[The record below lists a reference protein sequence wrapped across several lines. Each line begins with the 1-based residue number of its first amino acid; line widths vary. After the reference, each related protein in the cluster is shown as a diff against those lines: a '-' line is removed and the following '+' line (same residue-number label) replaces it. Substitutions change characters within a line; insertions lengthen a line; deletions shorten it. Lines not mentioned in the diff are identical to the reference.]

1 MVSENGV
8 IAVIDRLINFN
19 LSDFIICENF
29 ARGSFGQVFEG
40 YHVETLQP
48 VVVKFTQRHDMNDSE
63 YNIMNKVN
71 EKAKL
76 GEFAKPYLSGKVLVK
91 DPILKSSIN

>member
-1 MVSENGV
+1 
-8 IAVIDRLINFN
+8 
-19 LSDFIICENF
+19 
-29 ARGSFGQVFEG
+29 
-40 YHVETLQP
+40 
-48 VVVKFTQRHDMNDSE
+48 MNDSE

-91 DPILKSSIN
+91 DPILKSSINE